1 MVLILIFR
9 NVLIPL
15 SFKKG
20 RFMKRKISIALNEWK
35 NKPNRMPLVIGG
47 ARQVG
52 KTYVIKGFG
61 EMAFDTMIFIDFEK
75 MPKA

>member
-1 MVLILIFR
+1 MY
-9 NVLIPL
+9 
-15 SFKKG
+15 
-20 RFMKRKISIALNEWK
+20 RKISKTLEAWK
-35 NKPNRMPLVIGG
+35 AESARKPLLIKD

>member
-1 MVLILIFR
+1 MY
-9 NVLIPL
+9 
-15 SFKKG
+15 
-20 RFMKRKISIALNEWK
+20 RKISKTLEAWK
-35 NKPNRMPLVIGG
+35 AESAREPLLIKD